1 MIVGGGVGVR
11 MPAAAPDPVV
21 GRDAGDAA
29 RRERIRAAWDPANLA
44 GATGVTLDRL
54 LPYLRATEPA
64 GLALQ
69 RPADLVAEARALMG
83 PGDPTP
89 DLARFARI
97 VDLHLRTAI
106 ALQTTGSLARQ
117 FTSVLPVA
125 GAVDLL
131 TAMAPQPATFY
142 EAGQLPNVADAL
154 IAEAF
159 GPRIGWADGS
169 YAMVATSGGALANL
183 TAILAARNRHIPD
196 AWTAGIA
203 GHADAGRRLAIAV
216 GADAHYSVTRV
227 AGIAGF
233 GEDAI
238 VVLPVDAERRIDIAA
253 ARDVLEAAAADGREV
268 FCIVA
273 SAGSTP
279 TGAIDPLDALADLA
293 AATGAWLH
301 VDGAHAGAFLVS
313 DALRPRLAGIERA
326 DSLCL
331 DAHKTL
337 FVPAACTLLFYRD
350 RTAADTAFA
359 QAASYVFDDPADEMA
374 RFESGGRNFECT
386 KRPAILPLW
395 TAWALHGRQVFAD
408 RLEHLVARTAEV
420 VEALDAH
427 PDIVLAAP
435 ADSNIVTFTHVPGPR
450 DPAALS
456 ALQVAIRDRLRAEG
470 RYLISKVD
478 LGPRTVLR
486 LVVMHPDVDRTTI
499 DALVAEI
506 RRVAREIEG
515 EVAA

>member
-1 MIVGGGVGVR
+1 MPASVGG
-11 MPAAAPDPVV
+11 PAAAEVA
-21 GRDAGDAA
+21 DADA
-29 RRERIRAAWDPANLA
+29 RRARIRSAWDPAHLPR
-44 GATGVTLDRL
+44 ATDVALDRL
-54 LPYLRATEPA
+54 LPWLRETDPT
-64 GLALQ
+64 GVTLR

-83 PGDPTP
+83 PGTPEP
-89 DLARFARI
+89 DLARFAAI

-106 ALQTTGSLARQ
+106 SLQTTGSLARQ

-131 TAMAPQPATFY
+131 AAMAPQPATFY

-154 IAEAF
+154 VAEAF
-159 GPRIGWADGS
+159 GPRIGWADGT

-183 TAILAARNRHIPD
+183 TAILAARNRHRPD
-196 AWTAGIA
+196 AWTAGIQ
-203 GHADAGRRLAIAV
+203 GPGPDGRRLAIAV

-227 AGIAGF
+227 AGIAGL
-233 GEDAI
+233 GEDAL
-238 VVLPVDAERRIDIAA
+238 VVLPVDAARRIDVAA
-253 ARDVLEAAAADGREV
+253 ARDVLAAAAADGRDV

-293 AATGAWLH
+293 ADIGAWLH

-313 DALRPRLAGIERA
+313 DLLRPRLAGIERA

-350 RTAADTAFA
+350 RAAADAAFA

-386 KRPAILPLW
+386 KRPSILPLW
-395 TAWALHGRQVFAD
+395 TALALHGRQIFAD
-408 RLEHLVARTAEV
+408 RLEHLVARTEEV
-420 VEALDAH
+420 VAALDRH

-435 ADSNIVTFTHVPGPR
+435 SDSNIVTFTYVPGPR

-456 ALQVAIRDRLRAEG
+456 TLQVAIRDRLRADG

-478 LGPRTVLR
+478 LGARTVLR
-486 LVVMHPDVDRTTI
+486 LVVMHPDVGRTTI

-506 RRVAREIEG
+506 RRAARAIET
-515 EVAA
+515 EDAA